1 MRILHVIAQKPDST
15 GSGVYLHQLVSSLCS
30 RGIEQAVLCGIDDG
44 DSVNLPAAVRAFPVV
59 FNTPQLPFHLC
70 GMSDEMP
77 YPSTRY
83 RDLTP
88 AMLEAWQGAYRQRL
102 REALDAFNPD
112 VVVCNHLYLLTA
124 LAVEEV
130 QARPRRIPVL
140 GICHNTCLRQLSQ
153 HGLERERI
161 HAAIPQLSRV
171 LALHSAQ
178 AAQISEFFGIPQERI
193 GIIGTAYD
201 SRAFRPLG
209 VKPSLEGEPHGEPR
223 IDLCYAGKI
232 SYKKGVH
239 SLLAALN
246 LLPCRPGV
254 VRLRLCGGV
263 SNSFQKTAIELLM
276 RENRQD
282 VRLLG
287 RVSLEEL
294 VGVMQTSQVFVLPSF
309 YEGLPLVVV
318 EALACGCKVV
328 VSELPGLRPWIEEKL
343 PGAPVWYV
351 PLPRMTDVDEPL
363 KRDLPAFEQRL
374 ADAIREA
381 VLAPPKTVDCS
392 HLTWDALAARLL
404 GFIAAL

>member
-1 MRILHVIAQKPDST
+1 M
-15 GSGVYLHQLVSSLCS
+15 
-30 RGIEQAVLCGIDDG
+30 
-44 DSVNLPAAVRAFPVV
+44 
-59 FNTPQLPFHLC
+59 
-70 GMSDEMP
+70 
-77 YPSTRY
+77 
-83 RDLTP
+83 
-88 AMLEAWQGAYRQRL
+88 
-102 REALDAFNPD
+102 
-112 VVVCNHLYLLTA
+112 
-124 LAVEEV
+124 
-130 QARPRRIPVL
+130 

-178 AAQISEFFGIPQERI
+178 AAQISELFGIPQERI

-209 VKPSLEGEPHGEPR
+209 AKPSLEGEPHGEPR

>member
-1 MRILHVIAQKPDST
+1 MRILHITAQKPDST
-15 GSGVYLHQLVSSLCS
+15 GSGVYLHQLVSSLCV

-44 DSVNLPAAVRAFPVV
+44 DPVDLPAGVRSFPVV

-88 AMLEAWQGAYRQRL
+88 AMLEAWQAAYRQRL
-102 REALDAFNPD
+102 REALDAFDPD

-124 LAVEEV
+124 LAVEEL
-130 QARPRRIPVL
+130 QAHPQRIPVL

-161 HAAIPQLSRV
+161 MAAIPQLSRV

-178 AAQISEFFGIPQERI
+178 AAQISELFGIPRERI
-193 GIIGTAYD
+193 AIIGTAYD
-201 SRAFRPLG
+201 SHAFRPLG
-209 VKPSLEGEPHGEPR
+209 VSPSMEGEPHGEPR
-223 IDLCYAGKI
+223 IELCYAGKI

-282 VRLLG
+282 VRLLC

-318 EALACGCKVV
+318 
-328 VSELPGLRPWIEEKL
+328 EEKL

>member
-178 AAQISEFFGIPQERI
+178 AAQISELFGIP
-193 GIIGTAYD
+193 
-201 SRAFRPLG
+201 
-209 VKPSLEGEPHGEPR
+209 
-223 IDLCYAGKI
+223 
-232 SYKKGVH
+232 
-239 SLLAALN
+239 
-246 LLPCRPGV
+246 
-254 VRLRLCGGV
+254 
-263 SNSFQKTAIELLM
+263 
-276 RENRQD
+276 
-282 VRLLG
+282 
-287 RVSLEEL
+287 
-294 VGVMQTSQVFVLPSF
+294 
-309 YEGLPLVVV
+309 
-318 EALACGCKVV
+318 
-328 VSELPGLRPWIEEKL
+328 
-343 PGAPVWYV
+343 
-351 PLPRMTDVDEPL
+351 
-363 KRDLPAFEQRL
+363 
-374 ADAIREA
+374 
-381 VLAPPKTVDCS
+381 
-392 HLTWDALAARLL
+392 
-404 GFIAAL
+404 